1 MKAVRVHQFGGAD
14 ALRIEEIS
22 EPSLSAGQAL
32 ISLRSIGLNYIDIYF
47 RTGLYEAPLP
57 FTPGLEGAG
66 IVEAAG
72 AGVKDVKIGDR
83 IAYAG
88 ILGSYAQK
96 AVVPA
101 ERLVKLPDQ
110 LSFQQ
115 GAAAMVQGIT
125 AQYLTTSAFPLKKGK
140 ACLIHAAAGGV
151 GLLLCQAAKLK
162 GATVIGT
169 VSTEE
174 KAELARQAGADH
186 VILYTQKDFV
196 AELKRITGNR
206 GVDVVYD
213 GVGQATFMKGLDCLV
228 PRGTMVLFGQAGGPV
243 PPFDLNILN
252 KKGSLYVTRP
262 GINAYIAT
270 REEFLERAKQVF
282 SWIMSGQLNI
292 RISREFSLDEVR
304 EAHELL
310 ESRRTTGK
318 ILLYP

>member
-66 IVEAAG
+66 IVEATG

-140 ACLIHAAAGGV
+140 TCLIHAAAGGV

-162 GATVIGT
+162 GAVVIGT

-186 VILYTQKDFV
+186 VILYTQKDFA

-228 PRGTMVLFGQAGGPV
+228 PRGMMVLFGQASGPV
-243 PPFDLNILN
+243 PPFDLSILN

-318 ILLYP
+318 ILLHP